1 MADFGKSAIV
11 SKDSTVV
18 TATALDRDVPS
29 AIRRAAG
36 ASNEAPPILE
46 DDKSDDGLKT
56 NDPERNEPYDERKLV
71 IDGIVIRD
79 GNDVARY
86 VVSTQD
92 DGDASYTFRY
102 FIIGSGLT
110 ALAACINQ
118 IYFYKP
124 VDVSFASVF
133 LCLMAYVIGV
143 AWSVVLPRRQHV
155 EKYLPSQ
162 AKWLGP
168 VVHFVNP
175 GHFGLK
181 EHAVASILSTPSGN
195 GAAIVQVFGA
205 ERRFYNRTTD
215 PATAILIVLSAS
227 IFGYGLVGIL
237 RSIIVH
243 RQSLYEATSEM
254 VWWQCLPMI
263 SIYQTLHREPK
274 GNNKDRLRMFGFTSI
289 GMFIWEPTASY
300 IWPWL
305 NGISIPCLAS
315 MKAPPPTRKILMTF
329 FGGINSNEGQGIF
342 NYSLDWQ
349 YITSRYMSLPLL
361 QQTNSWVGIVLSYIM
376 CFSLYYGGA
385 WGAKKFPFMSTAIF
399 DGKTGKVYNQTA
411 VFGQNAILDTEALA
425 VHGLPRLTAS
435 NVWANMAAMAAIGA
449 LLTHIAQ
456 FYGPLIKRSLKQAWK
471 KEETDIHYKIMQE
484 NYKDVPIWWYI
495 AILLVGFFTG
505 LGAVIKGHTTLDAW
519 AYVCA
524 ILLGCI
530 VAPFSLCLYGLLGTS
545 VATNN
550 LSEMLCGVLQL
561 GKPVANLYF
570 SMFSHEVTVLSVLLS
585 TDLKMAQ
592 YLKIPWRT
600 MFILQTWG
608 SLFGTA
614 LNYVVMDAIS
624 SDLTQDQW
632 SGRKIHSLN
641 TTAVTW
647 SLAKYVYGFG
657 KDGYGWIP
665 LSIVVGAAMPVAQW
679 LVSKKYKTIYGW
691 ELSKFITPVIFHN
704 ASETTSGTTSV
715 IWSQVVV
722 GLWSRWYMRLR
733 HPAWFG
739 KHNYIIGGG
748 LDAGAKVMMFIL
760 TFAVAGGSGKAVPY
774 PTWWGNPESST
785 KQYADYCGTG

>member
-1 MADFGKSAIV
+1 MADSEKNTVAIF
-11 SKDSTVV
+11 
-18 TATALDRDVPS
+18 TAASSDDVPS
-29 AIRRAAG
+29 TAVINRRTE
-36 ASNEAPPILE
+36 ASRSDGQ
-46 DDKSDDGLKT
+46 DDCNKSDDGLKT
-56 NDPERNEPYDERKLV
+56 NDPERNASDDERKLV
-71 IDGIVIRD
+71 NGGVVIRD

-92 DGDASYTFRY
+92 DGDAACTFRS

-143 AWSVVLPRRQHV
+143 AWSVALPRRHHV
-155 EKYLPSQ
+155 EEYLPSQ

-168 VVHFVNP
+168 VVHFINP

-181 EHAVASILSTPSGN
+181 EHAVASILSTSSGN

-205 ERRFYNRTTD
+205 ERLFYDRSTD
-215 PATAILIVLSAS
+215 AATAILTVFSAS
-227 IFGYGLVGIL
+227 IFGYGLVGLL
-237 RSIIVH
+237 RSILVH
-243 RQSLYEATSEM
+243 PSEM

-263 SIYQTLHREPK
+263 SIYQTLHRDPQ
-274 GNNKDRLRMFGFTSI
+274 GSNKDRLRMFGFTSI
-289 GMFIWEPTASY
+289 GMFIWEPIASY

-305 NGISIPCLAS
+305 NGISVPCLAS
-315 MKAPPPTRKILMTF
+315 MKAAPPTRKVLMTI
-329 FGGINSNEGQGIF
+329 FGGISSNEGQGILNF
-342 NYSLDWQ
+342 SLDWQ

-361 QQTNSWVGIVLSYIM
+361 QQANSWVGIALSYIM

-385 WGAKKFPFMSTAIF
+385 WGAKKFPFMSTAMF

-411 VFGQNAILDTEALA
+411 VFGQNAILDTEALER
-425 VHGLPRLTAS
+425 HGLPRLTAS

-449 LLTHIAQ
+449 LITHISL

-471 KEETDIHYKIMQE
+471 KEETDPHYKTMQE
-484 NYKDVPIWWYI
+484 NYKDVPMWWYM

-519 AYVCA
+519 AYVIA
-524 ILLGCI
+524 ILLGCV

-550 LSEMLCGVLQL
+550 LSKMLCGVLQP

-570 SMFSHEVTVLSVLLS
+570 SMFSHEVTVLSVFLS

-614 LNYVVMDAIS
+614 LNYVIMDTIV
-624 SDLTQDQW
+624 W
-632 SGRKIHSLN
+632 SGRKIQSLN

-665 LSIVVGAAMPVAQW
+665 LSIVIGAAIPVMLW
-679 LVSKKYKTIYGW
+679 LVSRKYKTIYGW
-691 ELSKFITPVIFHN
+691 EVRKLVTPVIFHN

-715 IWSQVVV
+715 IWSQVAT
-722 GLWSRWYMRLR
+722 GLWSQWYMRLR

-739 KHNYIIGGG
+739 KYNYIVGGG

-760 TFAVAGGSGKAVPY
+760 TFAVAGGSGKEVPF
-774 PTWWGNPESST
+774 PTPDRRKTSLTWQKWWGNPESSS

>member
-1 MADFGKSAIV
+1 MAG
-11 SKDSTVV
+11 SKATTVV
-18 TATALDRDVPS
+18 STDAAASDDVLATSLSSKARNPTTPATTALQ
-29 AIRRAAG
+29 
-36 ASNEAPPILE
+36 
-46 DDKSDDGLKT
+46 DDSKSDDGLNVK
-56 NDPERNEPYDERKLV
+56 DPERSEADDERQLV
-71 IDGIVIRD
+71 NGGVVIRD

-92 DGDASYTFRY
+92 DGDRACTFRS

-143 AWSVVLPRRQHV
+143 AWSVALPRRHHV
-155 EKYLPSQ
+155 EKFLPSQ
-162 AKWLGP
+162 ARWLGP
-168 VVHFVNP
+168 VVHFINP

-181 EHAVASILSTPSGN
+181 EHAVASILSTSSGN

-205 ERRFYNRTTD
+205 ERLFYNRSTD
-215 PATAILIVLSAS
+215 AATAILTVFSAS
-227 IFGYGLVGIL
+227 IFGYGLVGLL
-237 RSIIVH
+237 RSILVH
-243 RQSLYEATSEM
+243 PSEM

-263 SIYQTLHREPK
+263 SIYQTLHRDPK
-274 GNNKDRLRMFGFTSI
+274 GNNRERLRMFGFTSI
-289 GMFIWEPTASY
+289 GMFIWEPIASY

-315 MKAPPPTRKILMTF
+315 MNAAPPTRKILMTI
-329 FGGINSNEGQGIF
+329 FGGISSNEGQGILNF
-342 NYSLDWQ
+342 SLDWQ

-361 QQTNSWVGIVLSYIM
+361 QQANSWVGIVLSYIM

-385 WGAKKFPFMSTAIF
+385 WGAKKFPFMSTAMF
-399 DGKTGKVYNQTA
+399 DAKTGKVYNQTA
-411 VFGQNAILDTEALA
+411 VFGQNAILDTEALEI
-425 VHGLPRLTAS
+425 HGLPRLTAS

-449 LLTHIAQ
+449 LITHISL
-456 FYGPLIKRSLKQAWK
+456 FYGPLIKRSLIQAWK
-471 KEETDIHYKIMQE
+471 KTETDPHYKIMQE
-484 NYKDVPIWWYI
+484 NYKDVPMWWYL

-550 LSEMLCGVLQL
+550 LSKMLCGVLQP

-570 SMFSHEVTVLSVLLS
+570 SMFSHEVTVLSVFLS

-600 MFILQTWG
+600 MFLLQTWG

-614 LNYVVMDAIS
+614 LNYVIMDTIVANRREILL
-624 SDLTQDQW
+624 DPIGNQVW
-632 SGRKIHSLN
+632 SGRKIQSLN

-647 SLAKYVYGFG
+647 SLAKYVYGFN

-665 LSIVVGAAMPVAQW
+665 LSIVIGAAIPVALW
-679 LVSKKYKTIYGW
+679 LVSRKYKTIYGW
-691 ELSKFITPVIFHN
+691 EVRKLVTPVVFHN

-715 IWSQVVV
+715 IWSQVAT
-722 GLWSRWYMRLR
+722 GLWSQWYMRLR

-739 KHNYIIGGG
+739 KYNYIVGGG

-760 TFAVAGGSGKAVPY
+760 TFAVAGGSGKEVPF
-774 PTWWGNPESST
+774 PTWWGNPESSS

>member
-1 MADFGKSAIV
+1 MDIAKTTAISVGPAGDLSPITSGVTSA
-11 SKDSTVV
+11 K
-18 TATALDRDVPS
+18 ATGPSPVHETSVENDDRS
-29 AIRRAAG
+29 A
-36 ASNEAPPILE
+36 N
-46 DDKSDDGLKT
+46 KV
-56 NDPERNEPYDERKLV
+56 DPEDQRDDEARLV
-71 IDGIVIRD
+71 NGGVVIRD
-79 GNDVARY
+79 GNDIARY

-92 DGDASYTFRY
+92 DGDQVLTFRS

-143 AWSVVLPRRQHV
+143 TWSVVLPRRHHV
-155 EKYLPSQ
+155 EKFFPSQ

-168 VVHFVNP
+168 VVHFINP

-181 EHAVASILSTPSGN
+181 EHAISSILSTSSGN

-205 ERRFYNRTTD
+205 ERLFYDRETD
-215 PATAILIVLSAS
+215 ATTAILTVFSAS
-227 IFGYGLVGIL
+227 IFGYGLVGLL

-243 RQSLYEATSEM
+243 PSEM
-254 VWWQCLPMI
+254 VWWQCLPMV
-263 SIYQTLHREPK
+263 SIYQTFHRESE
-274 GNNKDRLRMFGFTSI
+274 GSNHQRLKMFSLTSI
-289 GMFIWEPTASY
+289 AMFIWEPFASY

-315 MKAPPPTRKILMTF
+315 MNAAPPTRKILMTI
-329 FGGINSNEGQGIF
+329 FGGISSNEGQGLF
-342 NYSLDWQ
+342 NFSLDWQ

-361 QQTNSWVGIVLSYIM
+361 QQANSW
-376 CFSLYYGGA
+376 A
-385 WGAKKFPFMSTAIF
+385 
-399 DGKTGKVYNQTA
+399 
-411 VFGQNAILDTEALA
+411 E
-425 VHGLPRLTAS
+425 HGLPRLTAT

-449 LLTHIAQ
+449 LITHISL

-471 KEETDIHYKIMQE
+471 KEETDAHFKVMKD
-484 NYKDVPIWWYI
+484 NYKDVPIWWYV
-495 AILLVGFFTG
+495 AILLVGFFLG
-505 LGAVIKGHTTLDAW
+505 LGAVIHGNTTLDPW
-519 AYVCA
+519 AYVIA
-524 ILLGCI
+524 ILLGCV

-545 VATNN
+545 VSTNN
-550 LSEMLCGVLQL
+550 LSKMLCGVLQP

-570 SMFSHEVTVLSVLLS
+570 SMFSHEVTVLSVFLS

-600 MFILQTWG
+600 MFLLQTYG
-608 SLFGTA
+608 SLFGTT
-614 LNYVVMDAIS
+614 LNYVIMDTITRNRREILL
-624 SDLTQDQW
+624 DPLGNQVW
-632 SGRKIHSLN
+632 SGRKIQSLN

-647 SLAKYVYGFG
+647 SLAKYVYGFD

-665 LSIVVGAAMPVAQW
+665 LSILIGAAIPVILW
-679 LVSKKYKTIYGW
+679 LVSRKYKTINGW
-691 ELSKFITPVIFHN
+691 EVRKLVAPVIFHN

-715 IWSQVVV
+715 IWSQIAT
-722 GLWSRWYMRLR
+722 GLWSQWYMRLR

-739 KHNYIIGGG
+739 KYNYIAGGG

-760 TFAVAGGSGKAVPY
+760 TFAVAGGSGKEVPF
-774 PTWWGNPESST
+774 PTWWGNPVSGPS
-785 KQYADYCGTG
+785 QYADYCGNGETAK

>member
-1 MADFGKSAIV
+1 MAG
-11 SKDSTVV
+11 SKAATVV
-18 TATALDRDVPS
+18 STDAAATDDVLATSPSSRAQNSTAPGTTALQ
-29 AIRRAAG
+29 
-36 ASNEAPPILE
+36 E
-46 DDKSDDGLKT
+46 DSKSDDGLNLK
-56 NDPERNEPYDERKLV
+56 DPERNEADDERQLV
-71 IDGIVIRD
+71 NGSVVIRD

-92 DGDASYTFRY
+92 DGDRACTFRS

-143 AWSVVLPRRQHV
+143 AWSVALPRRHHV
-155 EKYLPSQ
+155 EKFLPSQ
-162 AKWLGP
+162 ARWLGP
-168 VVHFVNP
+168 VVHFINP

-181 EHAVASILSTPSGN
+181 EHAVASILSTSSGN

-205 ERRFYNRTTD
+205 ERLFYNRSTD
-215 PATAILIVLSAS
+215 AATAILTVFSAS
-227 IFGYGLVGIL
+227 IFGYGLVGLL
-237 RSIIVH
+237 RSILVH
-243 RQSLYEATSEM
+243 L
-254 VWWQCLPMI
+254 
-263 SIYQTLHREPK
+263 
-274 GNNKDRLRMFGFTSI
+274 
-289 GMFIWEPTASY
+289 
-300 IWPWL
+300 
-305 NGISIPCLAS
+305 
-315 MKAPPPTRKILMTF
+315 LMTI
-329 FGGINSNEGQGIF
+329 FGGISSNEGQGILNF
-342 NYSLDWQ
+342 SLDWQ

-361 QQTNSWVGIVLSYIM
+361 QQANSWVGIVLSYMM

-385 WGAKKFPFMSTAIF
+385 WGAKKFPFMSTAMF
-399 DGKTGKVYNQTA
+399 EAKTGKVYNQTA
-411 VFGQNAILDTEALA
+411 VFGQNAILDTEALEI
-425 VHGLPRLTAS
+425 HGLPRLTAS

-449 LLTHIAQ
+449 LITHISL
-456 FYGPLIKRSLKQAWK
+456 FYGPLIKRSLIQAWK
-471 KEETDIHYKIMQE
+471 KTETDPHYKVMQE
-484 NYKDVPIWWYI
+484 NYKDVPMWWYL

-550 LSEMLCGVLQL
+550 LSKMLCGVLQP

-570 SMFSHEVTVLSVLLS
+570 SMFSHKVTVLSVFLS

-600 MFILQTWG
+600 MFLLQTWG

-614 LNYVVMDAIS
+614 LNYVIMDTIVANRREILL
-624 SDLTQDQW
+624 DPIGNQVW
-632 SGRKIHSLN
+632 SGRKIQSLN

-647 SLAKYVYGFG
+647 SLAKYVYGFN

-665 LSIVVGAAMPVAQW
+665 LSIVIGAAIPVALW
-679 LVSKKYKTIYGW
+679 LVSRKYKTIYGW
-691 ELSKFITPVIFHN
+691 EVRKLVTPVVFHN

-715 IWSQVVV
+715 IWSQVAT
-722 GLWSRWYMRLR
+722 GLWSQWYMRLR

-739 KHNYIIGGG
+739 KYNYIVGGG

-760 TFAVAGGSGKAVPY
+760 TFAVAGGSGKEVPF
-774 PTWWGNPESST
+774 PTWWGNPDSSS

>member
-1 MADFGKSAIV
+1 MVDKRTAALQE
-11 SKDSTVV
+11 DS
-18 TATALDRDVPS
+18 
-29 AIRRAAG
+29 
-36 ASNEAPPILE
+36 
-46 DDKSDDGLKT
+46 KSDDGLNLK
-56 NDPERNEPYDERKLV
+56 DPERNEADDERQLV
-71 IDGIVIRD
+71 NGGVVIRD

-92 DGDASYTFRY
+92 DGDQACTFRS

-143 AWSVVLPRRQHV
+143 AWSVALPRRHHV
-155 EKYLPSQ
+155 EKFLPSQ
-162 AKWLGP
+162 ARWLGP
-168 VVHFVNP
+168 VVHFINP

-181 EHAVASILSTPSGN
+181 EHAVASILSTSSGN

-205 ERRFYNRTTD
+205 ERLFYNRSTD
-215 PATAILIVLSAS
+215 AATAILTVFSAS
-227 IFGYGLVGIL
+227 IFGYGLVGLL
-237 RSIIVH
+237 RSILVH
-243 RQSLYEATSEM
+243 PSEM

-263 SIYQTLHREPK
+263 SIYQTLHRDPK
-274 GNNKDRLRMFGFTSI
+274 GNNRERLRMFGFTSI
-289 GMFIWEPTASY
+289 GMFIWEPIASY

-315 MKAPPPTRKILMTF
+315 MNSAPPTRKVLMTI
-329 FGGINSNEGQGIF
+329 FGGISSNEGQGILNF
-342 NYSLDWQ
+342 SLDWQ

-361 QQTNSWVGIVLSYIM
+361 QQANSWVGIVLSYIM

-385 WGAKKFPFMSTAIF
+385 WGAKKFPFMSTAMF
-399 DGKTGKVYNQTA
+399 DAKTGKVYNQTA
-411 VFGQNAILDTEALA
+411 VFGQNAILDTEALEIY
-425 VHGLPRLTAS
+425 GLPRLTAS

-449 LLTHIAQ
+449 LITHISL
-456 FYGPLIKRSLKQAWK
+456 FYGPLIKRSLIQAWK
-471 KEETDIHYKIMQE
+471 KTETDPHYKVMQE
-484 NYKDVPIWWYI
+484 NYKDVPMW
-495 AILLVGFFTG
+495 
-505 LGAVIKGHTTLDAW
+505 
-519 AYVCA
+519 C
-524 ILLGCI
+524 
-530 VAPFSLCLYGLLGTS
+530 
-545 VATNN
+545 
-550 LSEMLCGVLQL
+550 
-561 GKPVANLYF
+561 
-570 SMFSHEVTVLSVLLS
+570 HEVTVLSVFLS

-600 MFILQTWG
+600 MFLLQTWG

-614 LNYVVMDAIS
+614 LNYVIMDTIVANRREILL
-624 SDLTQDQW
+624 DPIGNQVW
-632 SGRKIHSLN
+632 SGRKIQSLN

-647 SLAKYVYGFG
+647 SLAKYVYGFN

-665 LSIVVGAAMPVAQW
+665 LSIVIGAAIPVALW
-679 LVSKKYKTIYGW
+679 LVSRKYKTIYGW
-691 ELSKFITPVIFHN
+691 EVRKLVTPVVFHN

-715 IWSQVVV
+715 IWSQVAT
-722 GLWSRWYMRLR
+722 GLWSQWYMRLR

-739 KHNYIIGGG
+739 KYNYIVGGG

-760 TFAVAGGSGKAVPY
+760 TFAVAGGSGKEVPF
-774 PTWWGNPESST
+774 PTWWGNPDSSS

>member
-1 MADFGKSAIV
+1 MAGFGKSTKDY
-11 SKDSTVV
+11 KDSTLI
-18 TATALDRDVPS
+18 TATALDAGVPS
-29 AIRRAAG
+29 PAAG
-36 ASNEAPPILE
+36 ASNDVRLILE

-56 NDPERNEPYDERKLV
+56 TDPERHESDDERKLV
-71 IDGIVIRD
+71 NGGVVIRD

-92 DGDASYTFRY
+92 DGDASCTFRS

-168 VVHFVNP
+168 VVHFINP

-181 EHAVASILSTPSGN
+181 EHAVASILSTSSGN

-205 ERRFYNRTTD
+205 ERLFYNRSTD
-215 PATAILIVLSAS
+215 PATAILTVFSAS

-243 RQSLYEATSEM
+243 PSEM

-263 SIYQTLHREPK
+263 SIYQTLHREPE
-274 GNNKDRLRMFGFTSI
+274 GNNKDRLRVFGFTSI
-289 GMFIWEPTASY
+289 GMFIWEPIVSY
-300 IWPWL
+300 VWPWL

-315 MKAPPPTRKILMTF
+315 MKAAPPTRKILMTI

-342 NYSLDWQ
+342 NFSLDWQ

-361 QQTNSWVGIVLSYIM
+361 QQANSWVGIVLSYIM
-376 CFSLYYGGA
+376 CFSFYYGGA
-385 WGAKKFPFMSTAIF
+385 WGAKKFPFMSTAMF

-411 VFGQNAILDTEALA
+411 VFGQNAILDTEALE

-435 NVWANMAAMAAIGA
+435 NIWANMAAMAAIGA
-449 LLTHIAQ
+449 LLTHIAL

-495 AILLVGFFTG
+495 VILLVGFFTG

-550 LSEMLCGVLQL
+550 LSKMLCGVLQP

-570 SMFSHEVTVLSVLLS
+570 SMFSHEVTVLSVFLS

-614 LNYVVMDAIS
+614 LNYVIMDTIVANRREILL
-624 SDLTQDQW
+624 DPIGTQVW
-632 SGRKIHSLN
+632 SGRKIQSLN

-647 SLAKYVYGFG
+647 SLVKYVYGFG

-665 LSIVVGAAMPVAQW
+665 LSIVIGAAIPVALW

-691 ELSKFITPVIFHN
+691 EISKFVTPVILHN

-715 IWSQVVV
+715 IWSQVLV
-722 GLWSRWYMRLR
+722 GLWSQWYIRLR

-739 KHNYIIGGG
+739 KYNYIVGGG

-760 TFAVAGGSGKAVPY
+760 TFAVAGGSGKEVPF
-774 PTWWGNPESST
+774 PMWWGNPESSS

>member
-1 MADFGKSAIV
+1 MADFGKNATV

-18 TATALDRDVPS
+18 TATALDTDVPS
-29 AIRRAAG
+29 AVSRAAG

-56 NDPERNEPYDERKLV
+56 NDPERNETDDERKLV
-71 IDGIVIRD
+71 NGGPLSKMQSAEHRLTFE

-86 VVSTQD
+86 V
-92 DGDASYTFRY
+92 ASPPLRPASIKCDKNPSQFPMFRADKTMR
-102 FIIGSGLT
+102 S
-110 ALAACINQ
+110 
-118 IYFYKP
+118 YFYKP

-133 LCLMAYVIGV
+133 LCLIAYVIGV

-168 VVHFVNP
+168 VVHFINP

-181 EHAVASILSTPSGN
+181 EHAVASILSTSSGN

-205 ERRFYNRTTD
+205 ERLFYNRTTD
-215 PATAILIVLSAS
+215 PATAVLTVFSAS

-243 RQSLYEATSEM
+243 RADRTSEM
-254 VWWQCLPMI
+254 VWWQCLPTI
-263 SIYQTLHREPK
+263 SICQTLHREPE

-289 GMFIWEPTASY
+289 GMFIWEPIASY

-315 MKAPPPTRKILMTF
+315 MKAAPPTRKVLMTIF
-329 FGGINSNEGQGIF
+329 DGINSNEGQGIF
-342 NYSLDWQ
+342 NFSLDWQ

-361 QQTNSWVGIVLSYIM
+361 QQANSWVGIVLSYIM

-385 WGAKKFPFMSTAIF
+385 WGAKKFPFMSTAMF

-425 VHGLPRLTAS
+425 VHGFPRMTAS

-449 LLTHIAQ
+449 LLTHIAL
-456 FYGPLIKRSLKQAWK
+456 FYGPLKLQRRA
-471 KEETDIHYKIMQE
+471 Y
-484 NYKDVPIWWYI
+484 
-495 AILLVGFFTG
+495 LVLSSRATPP
-505 LGAVIKGHTTLDAW
+505 LMPGHTFALFCSDA
-519 AYVCA
+519 
-524 ILLGCI
+524 LLHHFHYACMACS
-530 VAPFSLCLYGLLGTS
+530 APASPRTTFLRC
-545 VATNN
+545 
-550 LSEMLCGVLQL
+550 CGVVQP

-570 SMFSHEVTVLSVLLS
+570 SMFSHEVTVLSVFLS

-614 LNYVVMDAIS
+614 LNYVIMDTIVANRREILLDPIGTQVVSCLELKSQS

-632 SGRKIHSLN
+632 SGRKIQSLN
-641 TTAVTW
+641 TTVVTW

-665 LSIVVGAAMPVAQW
+665 LSIVVGAAIPVALW
-679 LVSKKYKTIYGW
+679 LVSMKYKTIYGW
-691 ELSKFITPVIFHN
+691 EVSKFITPVVFHN

-722 GLWSRWYMRLR
+722 GLWSQWYMRLR

-739 KHNYIIGGG
+739 KYNYIIGGG

-760 TFAVAGGSGKAVPY
+760 TFAVAGGSGKEVPFL
-774 PTWWGNPESST
+774 TWWGNPESSS

>member
-1 MADFGKSAIV
+1 MADFGKSTKG
-11 SKDSTVV
+11 SKDTTVI
-18 TATALDRDVPS
+18 TATALDADAPS
-29 AIRRAAG
+29 QAAG
-36 ASNEAPPILE
+36 ASNDVPLILE

-56 NDPERNEPYDERKLV
+56 TDPERNESDDERKLV
-71 IDGIVIRD
+71 NGGVVIRD

-92 DGDASYTFRY
+92 DGDASCTFRS

-168 VVHFVNP
+168 VVHFINP

-181 EHAVASILSTPSGN
+181 EHAVASILSTSSGN

-205 ERRFYNRTTD
+205 ERLFYNRSTD
-215 PATAILIVLSAS
+215 PATAILTVCSAS

-243 RQSLYEATSEM
+243 PSEM

-263 SIYQTLHREPK
+263 SIYQTLHREPE
-274 GNNKDRLRMFGFTSI
+274 GNNKDRLRVFGFTSI
-289 GMFIWEPTASY
+289 GMFIWEPIASY

-315 MKAPPPTRKILMTF
+315 MKAAPPTRKVLMTI

-342 NYSLDWQ
+342 NFSLDWQ

-361 QQTNSWVGIVLSYIM
+361 QQANSWVGIVLSYIM

-385 WGAKKFPFMSTAIF
+385 WGAKKFPFMSTAMF
-399 DGKTGKVYNQTA
+399 DAKTGKVYNQTA
-411 VFGQNAILDTEALA
+411 VFGQNAILDTEALE

-449 LLTHIAQ
+449 LLTHIAL

-484 NYKDVPIWWYI
+484 NYKDVPIWWYV

-550 LSEMLCGVLQL
+550 LSKMLCGVLQP

-570 SMFSHEVTVLSVLLS
+570 SMFSHEVTVLSVFLS

-600 MFILQTWG
+600 MFLLQTWG

-614 LNYVVMDAIS
+614 LNYVIMDTIVANRREILL
-624 SDLTQDQW
+624 DPIGTQVW
-632 SGRKIHSLN
+632 SGRKIQSLN

-657 KDGYGWIP
+657 KNGYGWIP
-665 LSIVVGAAMPVAQW
+665 LSIVVGATIPVALW

-691 ELSKFITPVIFHN
+691 EVSKLVTPVIFHN

-722 GLWSRWYMRLR
+722 GLWSQWYMRLR

-739 KHNYIIGGG
+739 KYNYIVGGG

-760 TFAVAGGSGKAVPY
+760 TFAVAGGSGKEVPF
-774 PTWWGNPESST
+774 PTWWGNPESSS